1 MLQGCGVDP
10 VATAVCEWKSI
21 RRYSR
26 IIDADMQIFDADILR
41 KEIGLVAHCT
51 PIARILIN

>member
-1 MLQGCGVDP
+1 
-10 VATAVCEWKSI
+10 VALTAVCEWKSI

-26 IIDADMQIFDADILR
+26 IIDADILR

-51 PIARILIN
+51 RIARILIN

>member
-1 MLQGCGVDP
+1 MMKRLSDP
-10 VATAVCEWKSI
+10 TFLLAHRSTAVCEWKSI

-26 IIDADMQIFDADILR
+26 IIDADILR

-51 PIARILIN
+51 RIARILIN